1 MSLKL
6 GLNRGGGGWAFN
18 FTKKY
23 AEKQIF
29 KCEID
34 TTCISILV
42 MLFKLKYQSWVKYK
56 VT

>member
-1 MSLKL
+1 M
-6 GLNRGGGGWAFN
+6 GGGGGWAFN

-34 TTCISILV
+34 TTCILNLV